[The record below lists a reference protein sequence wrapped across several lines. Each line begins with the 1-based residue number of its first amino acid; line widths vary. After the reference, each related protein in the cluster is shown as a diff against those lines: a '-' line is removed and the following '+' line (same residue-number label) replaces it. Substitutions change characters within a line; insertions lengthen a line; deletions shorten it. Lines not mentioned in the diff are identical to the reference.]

1 MASRRR
7 DVLSRVPAMPRNLCF
22 VFAVAL
28 LVACPSEEEVPPP
41 VPELADGW
49 TEIEGGV
56 GTSCARGDRFA
67 FYVHP
72 GTVNK
77 VVVDFMGGGACWDQ
91 TTCSVADAIF
101 TDTIDWIAEAVADE
115 ERFDGIYDKSNPENP
130 VGDWYHVVIPYC
142 TGDLHWGNN
151 IETYGTGGTSFAI
164 NHVGATNTNFVLD
177 WFYANFTGPEEIL
190 VTGCSAGSYGSALW
204 SASIADH
211 YSESTVT
218 QFGDSGAG
226 VITEQFFRDSFP
238 SWNAEEAFPLW
249 IAGLDP
255 DEIDIYEMNLAD
267 LYAEI
272 GGALPGMHL
281 SQFNT
286 TYDRT
291 QVRYFEA
298 MGGDGAEDWSA
309 QMVSMVDDIEARVSN
324 FCSYRGPGRQHC
336 ILGNENFYSFDS
348 DATEDGTLFVDWL
361 SDMLAGGTPEPVV
374 CTDCGEP

>member
-1 MASRRR
+1 MSRT
-7 DVLSRVPAMPRNLCF
+7 LWLLLCLP
-22 VFAVAL
+22 FAA
-28 LVACPSEEEVPPP
+28 ACPAEEEVPPA
-41 VPELADGW
+41 VPELDDGW

-91 TTCSVADAIF
+91 TTCSIADAIF
-101 TDTIDWIAEAVADE
+101 TDTIDWIADAVADNE
-115 ERFDGIYDKSNPENP
+115 TFSGIYDKTQPDNP
-130 VGDWYHVVIPYC
+130 VADWYHVVIPYC

-164 NHVGATNTNFVLD
+164 NHVGATNTQFVLD
-177 WFYANFTGPEEIL
+177 WVYENFTGPDEFL
-190 VTGCSAGSYGSALW
+190 VTGCSAGSYGAALW
-204 SASIADH
+204 SASVADH
-211 YSESTVT
+211 YPESQVT

-226 VITEQFFRDSFP
+226 IITDQFFRDSFP
-238 SWNAEEAFPLW
+238 SWNAEEAFPFW
-249 IAGLDP
+249 ISSLNP
-255 DEIDIYEMNLAD
+255 DETDIYSMNLAD
-267 LYAEI
+267 LYTEI
-272 GGALPGMHL
+272 ATAVPTMHL

-298 MGGDGAEDWSA
+298 MGGGGALEWSS
-309 QMVSMVDDIEARVSN
+309 QMIAMVDDIEARASN
-324 FCSYRGPGRQHC
+324 FCSYRGQGNQHC
-336 ILGNENFYSFDS
+336 ILGNENLYTFD
-348 DATEDGTLFVDWL
+348 ADGTLFVDWL
-361 SDMLAGGTPEPVV
+361 ADLLGGNAPAPIA